1 MLFGSIPLLDDLIT
15 LHAIWCET
23 QIGLDTNDFSK
34 ICIMTHHGLLV
45 DGVQREDRDMEV
57 DDCGLAQ
64 ELGSPVL
71 VVGLGG
77 NGQDV
82 RERQTRL
89 VVGDQLGALRVVSA
103 SVEQPC
109 KI

>member
-1 MLFGSIPLLDDLIT
+1 
-15 LHAIWCET
+15 
-23 QIGLDTNDFSK
+23 
-34 ICIMTHHGLLV
+34 MTHHRLLI

-57 DDCGLAQ
+57 DDCGLSQ

-109 KI
+109 KRNLITSSTRYGTPYSDPFSLHGGQKTASFLCKK